1 MAITATEL
9 LNINMN
15 VEAVLSAKY
24 QKNELRTEAKGA
36 LDAYAA
42 STPQLVV
49 GGTATLESIRQS
61 SNKKGQISVFQKT
74 AATVGSARSC
84 NSSSSV
90 DSTAVVTPTWV
101 LKSANF
107 FVPVAALG
115 ENIFS
120 VQQFIQHQMEQRMN
134 ILHTSL
140 DELCLTHLE
149 SNKSQVNAGT
159 LNTFNGATDTME
171 VSLANITR
179 YFGSIQAEMQQNNF
193 PDTPYY
199 NVHTLGEMVYQVNA
213 QTAQGMNNAT
223 NLNWQLTNGQFQ
235 HYGSSNFDIA
245 TGTSGGS
252 YVFVPGTTGIVS
264 WARPDFRNG
273 YTSGDTTWTT
283 IQDPKYPWITWE
295 LLMKTGCTD
304 QSGYVTANAGYE
316 AGYGVSYHLS
326 AEFSTLAAYTSNTDT
341 GIYKYHQ
348 KTS

>member
-15 VEAVLSAKY
+15 VEAVLAGKY
-24 QKNELRTEAKGA
+24 QKNETRTEAKGA
-36 LDAYAA
+36 LDAYIA
-42 STPQLVV
+42 STPQLII
-49 GGTATLESIRQS
+49 GGQEMIKSIRQS

-101 LKSANF
+101 LKSADF
-107 FVPVAALG
+107 FVPVAALE
-115 ENIFS
+115 ENIFG
-120 VQQFIQHQMEQRMN
+120 VQQFIQHQMEQRLN

-140 DELCLTHLE
+140 DEMCLTHLE

-159 LNTFNGATDTME
+159 LNTFNGAADTME

-193 PDTPYY
+193 PDGPYY

-223 NLNWQLTNGQFQ
+223 NLNWQFGNQFQ

-245 TGTSGGS
+245 SGTSGGS
-252 YVFVPGTTGIVS
+252 YIMTPGTTGIVS
-264 WARPDFRNG
+264 WVRPDFIAGNI
-273 YTSGDTTWTT
+273 SGDKTWTT
-283 IQDPKYPWITWE
+283 FADPKYPGITWE
-295 LLMKTGCTD
+295 LLMVTGCTD
-304 QSGYVTANAGYE
+304 QSSYTAANAGYE
-316 AGYGVSYHLS
+316 ASYGVSYRLS